1 MGYVQIVYPHDCRR
15 ATITNA
21 DAQPCSLQ
29 DLQTTAE
36 SCEAAEQVESGGPT
50 TGLARP
56 SCTGLVQAPRYLVR
70 IDCVNLMC
78 SPVSRTCVCG
88 AAESMQQRAS

>member
-1 MGYVQIVYPHDCRR
+1 MGDVRIVYPHDCRR

-21 DAQPCSLQ
+21 NAQPCSSH
-29 DLQTTAE
+29 DLHTAAE

-56 SCTGLVQAPRYLVR
+56 SCTGLVQAPRYL
-70 IDCVNLMC
+70 CAL
-78 SPVSRTCVCG
+78 T
-88 AAESMQQRAS
+88 A